1 MTQRTPG
8 ATQSEET
15 IGAWDGEE
23 GGVPRMASLPPRW
36 LDTREEGTGGDGWVG
51 WSPMCPKHHAH
62 DEYVYHQGRREGTF
76 TDLKLRF
83 PIATTGGSPH
93 GRIYWSLAGGST
105 SCQPSLFIQ
114 AWDWHR
120 IWLTILTSAN
130 HGLGPSSCRPKTT
143 STTRRNFCR
152 LSTSCPCSDGSSS
165 SEPSAQATPPPRWS
179 PHTLV

>member
-1 MTQRTPG
+1 
-8 ATQSEET
+8 
-15 IGAWDGEE
+15 
-23 GGVPRMASLPPRW
+23 MASLPPRW
-36 LDTREEGTGGDGWVG
+36 LDTREEGTGGDGWIG
-51 WSPMCPKHHAH
+51 WSPMCPRHHAH

-130 HGLGPSSCRPKTT
+130 HGLGPSSCWPKTT
-143 STTRRNFCR
+143 STTRRNFCW

-165 SEPSAQATPPPRWS
+165 SESSALPRPGTDTRHKLLLPSGPSNIHGPIGHIFAKKLGGR
-179 PHTLV
+179 